1 MLDENQTPQPRNVP
15 GFVSLTLPSL
25 AALYAAYMP
34 FLKNGGFF
42 VPTNAPYKMGD
53 EIFLMLAMKDD
64 PERIPVT
71 GNVIWITPKGAQ
83 NKRPQ
88 GVGVMFKNDEN
99 SKRGKLKIE
108 QKLGTMLNS
117 LNPTHTL

>member
-1 MLDENQTPQPRNVP
+1 MAEEQPAAPRNVP
-15 GFVSLTLPSL
+15 CFISLTLPSL
-25 AALYAAYMP
+25 SALYAAYMP

-53 EIFLMLAMKDD
+53 EIFLMLAMKDEL
-64 PERIPVT
+64 ERIPIT
-71 GNVIWITPKGAQ
+71 GSVVWITPQGAQ

-88 GVGVMFKNDEN
+88 GVGIMFKNDEN

>member
-1 MLDENQTPQPRNVP
+1 MADDQTAAPRNVP
-15 GFVSLTLPSL
+15 GFISLTLPSIS
-25 AALYAAYMP
+25 ALYAAYMP

-53 EIFLMLAMKDD
+53 EIFLMLAMKDEL
-64 PERIPVT
+64 ERIPVT
-71 GNVIWITPKGAQ
+71 GNVIWITPQGAQ

-88 GVGVMFKNDEN
+88 GVGIMFKNDEN

-108 QKLGTMLNS
+108 QKLGTLLNS

>member
-1 MLDENQTPQPRNVP
+1 MPEEQPAAPRNVP
-15 GFVSLTLPSL
+15 GFISLTLPSL
-25 AALYAAYMP
+25 SALYAAYMP

-53 EIFLMLAMKDD
+53 EIFLMLAMKNEL
-64 PERIPVT
+64 ERIPIT
-71 GNVIWITPKGAQ
+71 GSVVWITPQGAQ

-108 QKLGTMLNS
+108 QKLGTLLNS